1 MSRRESK
8 ENKKAERNRRKLDRK
23 KSIRKELV
31 RVIIAC
37 EGTVTERNY
46 FDSIFS
52 ELKQNHNIA
61 KTSLVIAKHSHT
73 DPKGVLAD
81 LEKALEKDDEFEHK
95 WIVIDR
101 DEMKP
106 NGGGHSSEN
115 FNGAISSAI
124 SKGIQVAYS
133 NPSFEIWYLLHY
145 DYRNTPIDRVKV
157 IEELNKHIDY
167 KKNSNTIYSEI
178 LDLQETAIANA
189 KRLESTY
196 TNESRLLQ
204 QSVDNPSTTVYKLV
218 EILNGLAK

>member
-8 ENKKAERNRRKLDRK
+8 ENKKAERNRRKLDRN
-23 KSIRKELV
+23 KSTRKELV

-101 DEMKP
+101 DEMKA

-115 FNGAISSAI
+115 FNGAISSAT

-145 DYRNTPIDRVKV
+145 DYRNTPIDRVDV
-157 IEELNKHIDY
+157 IKQLNKYIDY
-167 KKNSNTIYSEI
+167 EKNSNTIYDEI
-178 LDLQETAIANA
+178 LHLQETAIANA
-189 KRLESTY
+189 KHLESAY
-196 TNESRLLQ
+196 TNGGTILQ
-204 QSVDNPSTTVYKLV
+204 PSTDNPSTTVY
-218 EILNGLAK
+218 E